1 MINTFKIVLRKNF
14 AASID
19 MLKNAIVLCP
29 EDHWKHNKRFYYIA
43 YHTTV
48 FLDYYL
54 TIPPKNFSAS
64 LSYTLQEPEN
74 IPSDA
79 VDDVVP
85 DKIYTKEELI
95 TYVEYVRE
103 KCTQIISQ
111 LTEEKLNAR
120 WIDES
125 GDMDLSLAGS
135 GTLEYSILEIFF
147 YNLRH
152 VQHHAAQL
160 NLLLRQAIDKAPD
173 FISQSDD

>member
-1 MINTFKIVLRKNF
+1 MINTFKIVLWKNF

-29 EDHWKHNKRFYYIA
+29 VDHWKHNKRFYYIA

-54 TIPPKNFSAS
+54 TTPPRNFSAS

-74 IPSDA
+74 IPPDA

-85 DKIYTKEELI
+85 DRMYTKEELI
-95 TYVEYVRE
+95 TYVEYARE
-103 KCTQIISQ
+103 KCRKVISN
-111 LTEEKLNAR
+111 LTEEKLHAQ

-125 GDMDLSLAGS
+125 GDMNLSLAGS
-135 GTLEYSILEIFF
+135 GTLEYSILEILF

-160 NLLLRQAIDKAPD
+160 NLLLRQGINMAPD
-173 FISQSDD
+173 FISQSND

>member
-1 MINTFKIVLRKNF
+1 MIDTFKIVLWKNF

-19 MLKNAIVLCP
+19 MLKNAIALCP
-29 EDHWKHNKRFYYIA
+29 EDYWHHNKRFYYIA

-54 TIPPKNFSAS
+54 TIPPKHFSPP
-64 LSYTLQEPEN
+64 LSYTLQEP
-74 IPSDA
+74 PPGA

-85 DKIYTKEELI
+85 DKTYTKEEI
-95 TYVEYVRE
+95 IEYVAYARE
-103 KCTQIISQ
+103 KCRKVIDA
-111 LTEEKLNAR
+111 LTEEKLRER

-125 GDMDLSLAGS
+125 GDMDLSLAG
-135 GTLEYSILEIFF
+135 GVTLEYSILEILF

-160 NLLLRQAIDKAPD
+160 NLLLRQAIDEAPD
-173 FISQSDD
+173 FVSQSND